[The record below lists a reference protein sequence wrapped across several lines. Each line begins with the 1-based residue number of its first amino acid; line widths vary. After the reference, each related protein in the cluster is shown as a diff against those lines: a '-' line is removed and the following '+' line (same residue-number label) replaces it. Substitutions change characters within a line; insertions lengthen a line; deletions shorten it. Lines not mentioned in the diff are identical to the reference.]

1 MINFFKNNDKK
12 MSEDTNGINHGEALG
27 WELGVDFPTWANTEI
42 YVKTISNGY
51 LLEGETPKDAYWRV
65 ATTVAKRLQKPEMA
79 SKFFDYI
86 WKGWLNLASPVLSNT
101 GTERGL
107 PISCFG
113 IDVADSIHDIGAKNL
128 EMMLLAK
135 HGGGV
140 GIGINQ
146 IRPAGAKIRGNGTS
160 DGVVPF
166 CKIYDSTILAT
177 NQGSVRRGAA
187 SVNIDIEHKDFWE
200 WLEIREPKGD
210 VNRQSLNLHQCVIVP
225 DGFMD
230 KIKQGDKEARKRW
243 AALLRKRRATGEP
256 YIMFKGNVNNAN
268 PDAYKNNGLKVYMT
282 NICSEIALHTDENH
296 SFVCCLSSLNVAKY
310 DEWKDS
316 DLIYTATWFLDGV
329 LEEFIQKAKYMRGFE
344 NSIRSAE
351 KGRALGLGVLGWHTY
366 LQDRNIPFEG
376 LAAQFETRKIF
387 SELKTESEKAS
398 RDMAKEYG
406 EPLWCVGTGMRNT
419 HLRAVAPTVSN
430 SKLSGNVSPGI
441 EPWAANVFTEQTAK
455 GTFIRKNNTLEKA
468 LEMIGKNTK
477 DTWDKILE
485 DGGSVQ
491 GIDWMD
497 NYYVNHG
504 ELEGMP
510 IHKDELSEQDMSD
523 FIPMKDV
530 FRTFKEINQMELVR
544 QAGVRQQY
552 VDQAVSLN
560 LAFPNTADPKFINQV
575 HLEAYDQGIKT
586 LYYMRTESVLRGDI
600 ATRATDPDCLSCD
613 G

>member
-1 MINFFKNNDKK
+1 MTEKEINYG
-12 MSEDTNGINHGEALG
+12 EDLG

-51 LLEGETPKDAYWRV
+51 LIDGETPKDAYWRV
-65 ATTVAKRLQKPEMA
+65 ATTVAKRLEKPEMA

-101 GTERGL
+101 GLERGL

-113 IDVADSIHDIGAKNL
+113 IDVADSIHDIGEKNL

-146 IRPAGAKIRGNGTS
+146 IRPAGAKITGNGTS

-187 SVNIDIEHKDFWE
+187 SVNIDIEHADFWE

-210 VNRQSLNLHQCVIVP
+210 VNRQSLNMHQCVVVP
-225 DGFMD
+225 DGFMQ
-230 KIKQGDKEARKRW
+230 KVEAGDKESRKRW
-243 AALLRKRRATGEP
+243 AAVLRKRRSTGEP
-256 YIMFKGNVNNAN
+256 YIMFKGNVNRAN
-268 PDAYKNNGLKVYMT
+268 PDAYKQNGLKVYMT
-282 NICSEIALHTDENH
+282 NICSEITLHTDESH
-296 SFVCCLSSLNVAKY
+296 SFVCCLSSVNLARY
-310 DEWKDS
+310 AEWKDT
-316 DLIYTATWFLDGV
+316 DLVYTATWFLDGV
-329 LEEFIQKAKYMRGFE
+329 LSEFIQKAKFMRGFE
-344 NSIRSAE
+344 NSVRSAE

-366 LQDRNIPFEG
+366 LQNNNIPFEG
-376 LAAQFETRKIF
+376 LTAQFETRKIF
-387 SELKTESEKAS
+387 SQLKTESEKAS
-398 RDMAKEYG
+398 RDMALEMG
-406 EPLWCVGTGMRNT
+406 EPLWCVNTGMRNT

-430 SKLSGNVSPGI
+430 SKLAGNVSAGI

-455 GTFIRKNNTLEKA
+455 GTFIRKNPTLEFV
-468 LEMIGKNTK
+468 LDLIGKDTK
-477 DTWDKILE
+477 PVWDQILA
-485 DGGSVQ
+485 DGGSILGLEFINEYKVRI
-491 GIDWMD
+491 GEPISKDNKPLKLKTFDRLPDIDKG
-497 NYYVNHG
+497 NYTSLKN
-504 ELEGMP
+504 
-510 IHKDELSEQDMSD
+510 IFK
-523 FIPMKDV
+523 
-530 FRTFKEINQMELVR
+530 TFKEVNQLELVK

-552 VDQAVSLN
+552 VDQSVSLN
-560 LAFPNTADPKFINQV
+560 LAFPSEATPKFINQV
-575 HLEAYDQGIKT
+575 HLEAYRQGVKT

-600 ATRATDPDCLSCD
+600 AMAATDPDCLSCD